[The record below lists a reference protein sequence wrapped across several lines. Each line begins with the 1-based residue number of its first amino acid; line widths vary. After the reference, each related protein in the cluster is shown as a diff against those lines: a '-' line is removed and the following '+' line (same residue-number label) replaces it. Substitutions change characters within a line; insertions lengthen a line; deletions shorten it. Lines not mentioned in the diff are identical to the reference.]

1 MKQLVGSTLS
11 YRSPFNSPS
20 HQSQGQDQAHS
31 RLMAED
37 ELAPFVMR
45 NVEGLGSSNKI
56 GAGSYGFVCKVTVNE
71 TLCIAKSL
79 HNVLM
84 SHNFSVQE
92 REAIRRR
99 FRQECLLLSQLK
111 HPNIVR
117 FVGVH
122 YGLDATDIS
131 LIMEHLHT
139 NLSKYLEAHP
149 DIPLPVK
156 LFILLEVSY
165 GLLYLH
171 THDPPII
178 HRDLTASNILLTD
191 GLHGAKIADLG
202 MSKLFGLPAQAIMT
216 QTKAPGTLYYMPPE
230 ALMERPIYD
239 AKLDS
244 FSFGH
249 LSLYTAI
256 QEFPAVYEVIL
267 TPEMLKE
274 GSIQIAKRKSAIDKM
289 GTGHCLHPLVLQCLS
304 DDPAKRPTTADIND
318 TLSGLCRK
326 YPRSLAD
333 IARVTGG
340 TQVSKFS
347 FPRVAMSII

>member
-1 MKQLVGSTLS
+1 MC
-11 YRSPFNSPS
+11 
-20 HQSQGQDQAHS
+20 
-31 RLMAED
+31 E
-37 ELAPFVMR
+37 
-45 NVEGLGSSNKI
+45 
-56 GAGSYGFVCKVTVNE
+56 VTVDGIR
-71 TLCIAKSL
+71 CIAKRL
-79 HNVLM
+79 HDVFVSQNV
-84 SHNFSVQE
+84 SARE
-92 REAIRRR
+92 RDTIQRR

-111 HPNIVR
+111 HRNIVR

-122 YGLDATDIS
+122 YGRDATDLS
-131 LIMEHLHT
+131 LIMERLHT
-139 NLSKYLEAHP
+139 DLSKYLEAHP

-156 LFILLEVSY
+156 LFILLEVSH

-178 HRDLTASNILLTD
+178 HRDLSASNILLTD
-191 GLHGAKIADLG
+191 GLRGAKIADLG

-216 QTKAPGTLYYMPPE
+216 QTKAPGTLNYMPPE

-256 QEFPAVYEVIL
+256 QEFPAVYEVTL

-304 DDPAKRPTTADIND
+304 DDPAKRPATAELKD
-318 TLSGLCRK
+318 TLIGLCQK

-333 IARVTGG
+333 IAHVTGG
-340 TQVSKFS
+340 TKVSKFS
-347 FPRVAMSII
+347 FSRSGHVNHIKLHSIDP